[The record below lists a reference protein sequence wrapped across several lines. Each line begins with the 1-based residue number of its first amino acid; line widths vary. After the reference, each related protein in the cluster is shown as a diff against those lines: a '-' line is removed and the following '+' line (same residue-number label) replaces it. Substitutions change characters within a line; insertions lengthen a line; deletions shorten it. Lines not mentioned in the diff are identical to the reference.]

1 MFIFLAWETIKATNP
16 ETSGVA
22 IEVPDRLP
30 YLLLGKVDKIFA
42 PGAASDTQPDYQK
55 TIRSTNNIVQ
65 DAYNSPTYQK
75 TQLSTKNIV
84 EHTRKKL
91 EIKQIEREKML
102 YERTVANLEK
112 LTSEIG
118 KKVSLLH
125 DLLQQRNLIHN
136 NSSNMQPLASNI
148 NILTSQISAVKK
160 DLAQH
165 EKNLRR

>member
-1 MFIFLAWETIKATNP
+1 
-16 ETSGVA
+16 
-22 IEVPDRLP
+22 
-30 YLLLGKVDKIFA
+30 
-42 PGAASDTQPDYQK
+42 
-55 TIRSTNNIVQ
+55 
-65 DAYNSPTYQK
+65 
-75 TQLSTKNIV
+75 
-84 EHTRKKL
+84 
-91 EIKQIEREKML
+91 ML
-102 YERTVANLEK
+102 YEQTVANLEK

-165 EKNLRR
+165 EKNLRSLQNGFIVSADEEETIVDKEGNVWSVDEYGTKQYEVDYMMPYI